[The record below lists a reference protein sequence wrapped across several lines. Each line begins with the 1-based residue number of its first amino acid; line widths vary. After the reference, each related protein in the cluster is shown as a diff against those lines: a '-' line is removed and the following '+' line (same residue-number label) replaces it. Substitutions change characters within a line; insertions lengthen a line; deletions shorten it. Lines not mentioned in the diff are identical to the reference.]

1 MQSEGDIFGF
11 CDILRISIPIFS
23 GTKKEKKLT
32 LFRWNR
38 LAILSRIDLF

>member
-23 GTKKEKKLT
+23 GTKKEKK
-32 LFRWNR
+32 
-38 LAILSRIDLF
+38 IDFIPLESPCDSE